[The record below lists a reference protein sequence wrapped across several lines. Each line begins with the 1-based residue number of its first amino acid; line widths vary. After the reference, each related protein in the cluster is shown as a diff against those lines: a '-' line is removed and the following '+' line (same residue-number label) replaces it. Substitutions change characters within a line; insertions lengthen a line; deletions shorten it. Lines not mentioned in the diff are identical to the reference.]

1 MAAADLQGPLDDF
14 IGRIFHIRAAM
25 VAIESAAKSPG
36 TLTTARSEVDLS
48 KIGLQTGNTVNA
60 MALIFLASSFEEF
73 VREEIVQCAG
83 YLSERYAHLND
94 DVRHGIR
101 NAYWGAALDK
111 LRFNSSILTKRKP
124 KVPDVNVIGK
134 ARALLDSLQ
143 GFAISDD
150 ASKLEGSLFG
160 QHSNNFRPHV
170 VNEIAHRLG
179 IKEIL
184 LSVAENTK
192 IKSYFG
198 VTVKSI
204 AAERLKAKLD
214 EFYDRR
220 NEIVH
225 SLTGNTGYA
234 VDVVMDYIK
243 MFELTAESMTNVLTK
258 ELASW

>member
-1 MAAADLQGPLDDF
+1 M
-14 IGRIFHIRAAM
+14 
-25 VAIESAAKSPG
+25 
-36 TLTTARSEVDLS
+36 
-48 KIGLQTGNTVNA
+48 
-60 MALIFLASSFEEF
+60 
-73 VREEIVQCAG
+73 
-83 YLSERYAHLND
+83 
-94 DVRHGIR
+94 
-101 NAYWGAALDK
+101 
-111 LRFNSSILTKRKP
+111 
-124 KVPDVNVIGK
+124 
-134 ARALLDSLQ
+134 
-143 GFAISDD
+143 
-150 ASKLEGSLFG
+150 
-160 QHSNNFRPHV
+160 
-170 VNEIAHRLG
+170 
-179 IKEIL
+179 